1 MNYTHHELERI
12 SYIMGTGQ
20 APLYAELDTAKLRE
34 EAMGDAC
41 TYIQEAKGS
50 LPGEDFLQE
59 LIDQCRAMAK
69 GRVTKAEVLAFCVEL
84 EEFQSQVAS
93 SSEYGLEQ
101 LAKAEKELGG

>member
-1 MNYTHHELERI
+1 MNYTHHELERM
-12 SYIMGTGQ
+12 SYIIGNGL
-20 APLYAELDTAKLRE
+20 APVYQEASRVETLE
-34 EAMGDAC
+34 EAAGDAC

-50 LPGEDFLQE
+50 LPNEDFLQD
-59 LIDQCRAMAK
+59 LINQCRAMAK
-69 GRVTKAEVLAFCVEL
+69 GRVTKADVLAFCVEL

>member
-12 SYIMGTGQ
+12 SYIAGNGQ
-20 APLYAELDTAKLRE
+20 APLYAELDAAELRE
-34 EAMGDAC
+34 ESIDSAC

-50 LPGEDFLQE
+50 MPSEDFLQD
-59 LIDQCRAMAK
+59 LINQCLAMGQ
-69 GRVTKAEVLAFCVEL
+69 GRVTKAEVLAFCSDL
-84 EEFQSQVAS
+84 EDLQSEIAR